1 MRTSLKKHLILLII
15 FSMVMALAVGCAP
28 KAEGPS
34 DEPATTDEEPAETP
48 EPSDDEGE
56 AAEEPDVA
64 DLEPYEL
71 TYFML
76 CNNVSP
82 DADQIVE
89 RANEILKEKINATLD
104 LVMLDWGTWSERFN
118 TAMNAGEKIDIA
130 FTADW
135 WGYLDAV
142 ANNFFL
148 PLNDPDDN
156 LLEKYAAQTV
166 KDLGEGFIVGSQIN
180 GVNYGVPTDK
190 EFAVNGGLV
199 WRKDLAEKYGF
210 DMQSVNSIED
220 LEPMLKVIKENEPD
234 IIPYLVERGGGFY
247 MIPFIDFFKGV
258 GVSYDDLEDTEVKW
272 TWDREDRIQMAK
284 THHKYYKEGYIHK
297 EAYTEN
303 NRYNDHLLEG
313 DFFVTQQPLKP
324 MKGKSTELMSAAGN
338 KFPLD
343 EKEITPYVAHSLHA
357 AGSMLAIPRTSED
370 PARAMMFINLM
381 HVDAELANLFVWGIE
396 GVHHKVVQEDPKRV
410 APIEGNTWTQA
421 VLPWTLGNV
430 FNHWLGE
437 HEDPNKHEGFR
448 MTKEAPAHITLG
460 YRFINTQDYQ
470 AEAAAYD
477 NAMSEY
483 SSIIATGAVE
493 NFDETYQKMV
503 EAAEAAG
510 IRKIQEAVQADLNR
524 WLEEQGKK

>member
-34 DEPATTDEEPAETP
+34 DEPATIDEEPAETP

-234 IIPYLVERGGGFY
+234 IIPYLVEQGGG
-247 MIPFIDFFKGV
+247 
-258 GVSYDDLEDTEVKW
+258 
-272 TWDREDRIQMAK
+272 
-284 THHKYYKEGYIHK
+284 
-297 EAYTEN
+297 
-303 NRYNDHLLEG
+303 
-313 DFFVTQQPLKP
+313 
-324 MKGKSTELMSAAGN
+324 ST
-338 KFPLD
+338 
-343 EKEITPYVAHSLHA
+343 
-357 AGSMLAIPRTSED
+357 
-370 PARAMMFINLM
+370 
-381 HVDAELANLFVWGIE
+381 
-396 GVHHKVVQEDPKRV
+396 
-410 APIEGNTWTQA
+410 
-421 VLPWTLGNV
+421 
-430 FNHWLGE
+430 
-437 HEDPNKHEGFR
+437 
-448 MTKEAPAHITLG
+448 
-460 YRFINTQDYQ
+460 
-470 AEAAAYD
+470 
-477 NAMSEY
+477 
-483 SSIIATGAVE
+483 
-493 NFDETYQKMV
+493 
-503 EAAEAAG
+503 
-510 IRKIQEAVQADLNR
+510 
-524 WLEEQGKK
+524 